1 MVDPLVVNRK
11 LQKLTGYLEELEM
24 MDEITFE
31 DYLSN
36 FRHRRTVE
44 RLIQL
49 IVDIAVDINT
59 HAVVDAGS
67 PPPADAYSSFLEVA
81 KIGLLPQAFAK
92 KLAPSTGERNIIVHD
107 YESVDDKIVYE
118 SISEALD
125 LYHQYV
131 KYASMYIQKTPSPG
145 PIISGQ

>member
-1 MVDPLVVNRK
+1 MVNPLVVNRK
-11 LQKLTGYLEELEM
+11 LQKLTGYLAELEM
-24 MDEITFE
+24 MEGITFE

-49 IVDIAVDINT
+49 IVDVAVDINT
-59 HAVVDAGS
+59 HAVVDAGK
-67 PPPADAYSSFLEVA
+67 PPPADAFSSFLEAA
-81 KIGLLPQAFAK
+81 KIGMFPRSFAQ

-107 YESVDDKIVYE
+107 YEDIDDRIVFE
-118 SISEALD
+118 SISDALE

-131 KYASMYIQKTPSPG
+131 KYVSGYIQKSLPPG
-145 PIISGQ
+145 PKEK